1 MALLT
6 ASLKQID
13 GGFRKWNLRQSFSQ
27 SHSLSIALA
36 FELPDSVS
44 LTLPLFRIGC
54 ELFSS

>member
-13 GGFRKWNLRQSFSQ
+13 GGFRKWNLRQSFPLSR
-27 SHSLSIALA
+27 SHSLLIALA

-44 LTLPLFRIGC
+44 LTFPLRIWM
-54 ELFSS
+54 